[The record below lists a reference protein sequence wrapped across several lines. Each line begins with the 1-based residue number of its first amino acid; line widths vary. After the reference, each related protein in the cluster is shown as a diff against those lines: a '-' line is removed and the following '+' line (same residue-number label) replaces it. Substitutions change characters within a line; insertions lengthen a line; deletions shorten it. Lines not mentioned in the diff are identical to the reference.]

1 MGEKETE
8 AQRDEVTCQDHNL
21 SKGRSQDQS
30 VFIPIILSSKKKK
43 KISDLFVLRAEN
55 MEGKIFF
62 KFLWFLLPSDQ
73 CVYHVYYTAWF
84 DMIQLGNE

>member
-1 MGEKETE
+1 M
-8 AQRDEVTCQDHNL
+8 
-21 SKGRSQDQS
+21 
-30 VFIPIILSSKKKK
+30 
-43 KISDLFVLRAEN
+43 LRAEN